1 VAVWNTLAAWSKDN
15 SHNHNFSKM
24 GGGMGHSRQGRV
36 AQMVLPLAFCILAGG
51 ALGAEVSSPATGT
64 TGRVESPAIPAM
76 EFVPVPGGCYQMG
89 TEKGEKHER
98 PVHKVCLTDFEIGKF
113 EVTQAQWKALMGGN
127 PSNFVGCGDNCPVD
141 QVSWNDTQAFIQ
153 KLNTSTG
160 RRHRLPSEAEWEYA
174 CRSGGKQDQYP
185 SNEVDKIAWGQE
197 NSNQTTHGVGLKMPN
212 DFGIHDMNGNVWEWV
227 QDAFTTPYTTDAVQ
241 NNPVINQGEHRVLRG
256 GSWNGK
262 ANYVRCSIR
271 NRTPTDRRYFTI
283 GFRIVRELE
292 RK

>member
-1 VAVWNTLAAWSKDN
+1 
-15 SHNHNFSKM
+15 
-24 GGGMGHSRQGRV
+24 MGHSRQGRV

-127 PSNFVGCGDNCPVD
+127 PSNFVACGDNCPVD
-141 QVSWNDTQAFIQ
+141 QVSWNDAQAFIQ